1 MDRSEIPV
9 GIDLHNACKVEI
21 DVTSFQTVED
31 GRCVYRKGR
40 VLNWWVD
47 SEEYSIIDMEK
58 DVVEHYSWTTNQEA
72 LFWYNGSNGQLR
84 RLATDEELL
93 TLLRSSKVVK
103 FIMVVS
109 NKQLGAENDVGEL
122 QNDNG
127 RDRELQIIVRE
138 NKLPIEVMAEN
149 NGLLW
154 AEEPEHGLTTAGPKR
169 AEEEEVEHY
178 MDLGFDAEGDD
189 PTGADEEWRY
199 FKNADF
205 DHPTD
210 ARAADLDHPIEARLV
225 DLDAVPND
233 EAAMIGDAIAAQT
246 TYDREN
252 PKIVVG
258 STFVDKDAF
267 MLLIKQ

>member
-1 MDRSEIPV
+1 M
-9 GIDLHNACKVEI
+9 
-21 DVTSFQTVED
+21 
-31 GRCVYRKGR
+31 
-40 VLNWWVD
+40 
-47 SEEYSIIDMEK
+47 
-58 DVVEHYSWTTNQEA
+58 
-72 LFWYNGSNGQLR
+72 
-84 RLATDEELL
+84 
-93 TLLRSSKVVK
+93 
-103 FIMVVS
+103 
-109 NKQLGAENDVGEL
+109 GAENDVGEL

-154 AEEPEHGLTTAGPKR
+154 AEEPEHGLTAAGPKR

-258 STFVDKDAF
+258 
-267 MLLIKQ
+267 

>member
-1 MDRSEIPV
+1 
-9 GIDLHNACKVEI
+9 
-21 DVTSFQTVED
+21 
-31 GRCVYRKGR
+31 
-40 VLNWWVD
+40 
-47 SEEYSIIDMEK
+47 
-58 DVVEHYSWTTNQEA
+58 
-72 LFWYNGSNGQLR
+72 
-84 RLATDEELL
+84 
-93 TLLRSSKVVK
+93 
-103 FIMVVS
+103 
-109 NKQLGAENDVGEL
+109 LGAENDVGEL

-154 AEEPEHGLTTAGPKR
+154 AEEPEHGLTAAGPKR

-267 MLLIKQ
+267 MLLIKQYAIINEFETFVVHSDRSRYRAKCADTSCDWKIHAKKLLGCPTFMVNVF

>member
-1 MDRSEIPV
+1 LLIVCCDFH
-9 GIDLHNACKVEI
+9 L
-21 DVTSFQTVED
+21 
-31 GRCVYRKGR
+31 
-40 VLNWWVD
+40 
-47 SEEYSIIDMEK
+47 EK
-58 DVVEHYSWTTNQEA
+58 
-72 LFWYNGSNGQLR
+72 R
-84 RLATDEELL
+84 
-93 TLLRSSKVVK
+93 
-103 FIMVVS
+103 
-109 NKQLGAENDVGEL
+109 LGAENDVGEL

-127 RDRELQIIVRE
+127 RDTELQIIVRE

-154 AEEPEHGLTTAGPKR
+154 AEEPEHGLTADGPKR

-210 ARAADLDHPIEARLV
+210 ARAAYLDHPIEARLV
-225 DLDAVPND
+225 DLDVV
-233 EAAMIGDAIAAQT
+233 
-246 TYDREN
+246 

-258 STFVDKDAF
+258 SASLLEKVEAERSEAVKQNENRTKK
-267 MLLIKQ
+267 MKQRRLLICALLTNAPASRASWSSMPLVVALKR